1 MNGTGVWKRA
11 STNVV
16 TIANINRM
24 PVMRKLPLGIL
35 SLALSIAAFES
46 GARADEPIITEAPA
60 GSNQLGYVVRPS
72 ASYDEFR
79 RRELHESSRRSRNAL
94 IGLSASAA
102 LGTALLFPA
111 LSRQCYVIQVNDLSG
126 TTDELRCSTAGK
138 ALSGVGMPLF
148 FGGLTGVLISGI
160 MFGVRKGKLRRLED
174 RMAYEKPR
182 AVRWD
187 PRTSR
192 FVF

>member
-1 MNGTGVWKRA
+1 MNGTEVWGRA
-11 STNVV
+11 GTNVV

-24 PVMRKLPLGIL
+24 RAMRRLPLGIL

-46 GARADEPIITEAPA
+46 GARADESIITEAPA
-60 GSNQLGYVVRPS
+60 SSNQSGYVVRPS

-79 RRELHESSRRSRNAL
+79 QRELHESSRRSRNAL
-94 IGLSASAA
+94 IGLSAATA
-102 LGTALLFPA
+102 LGVALWFPGVT
-111 LSRQCYVIQVNDLSG
+111 RQCYVVQVNDMQA
-126 TTDELRCSTAGK
+126 TEELRCSPAGR
-138 ALSGVGMPLF
+138 A
-148 FGGLTGVLISGI
+148 LTGVGVPLLFGGSMGMLISGI

-174 RMAYEKPR
+174 RMAYEKSR
-182 AVRWD
+182 AFRWD